1 MSCCIG
7 WWHPEAMALFDALPC
22 DDCILEEVPYRH
34 VPPPVPEGAVVRVG
48 NASKN
53 FGSIQALDD
62 VTFEVQLGEIL
73 GIIGASGAG
82 KSTLIR
88 CLNGL
93 AKPDR
98 GRVEILGR
106 DIDPLNEAALQRV
119 RRRIGMMFQHFN
131 LLSAKTV
138 EQNVALPLKIAGI
151 TGPEQA
157 ARVRELL
164 ALVGLS
170 DKAQV
175 YPAKL
180 SDGQKQRVGIARA
193 LAAHPALLL
202 CDEATSALDPETTLS
217 ILDLLRDINRRLGLT
232 IILLTREMSV
242 VRAIADRVIVTDRG
256 RIVEEGEVQRIF
268 AAPEAELT
276 QRLIGSQISDLPST
290 VRHGFLNGWTQGSHP
305 VLRVLLSGEV
315 AQRPV
320 LAEMTRDL
328 DVLPVMLQADVQH
341 VQEQAVASFIVAFRD
356 AGEPLARRVGEY
368 LAARVSRVEVLGYT
382 ATGLIYSCRRCRT
395 HWK

>member
-1 MSCCIG
+1 
-7 WWHPEAMALFDALPC
+7 MALFEDLPC
-22 DDCILEEVPYRH
+22 SDCILEDVPYLH
-34 VPPPVPEGAVVRVG
+34 APPPIPEGVVVRVG

-62 VTFEVQLGEIL
+62 VTFEVPRGEIL
-73 GIIGASGAG
+73 GIIGRSGAG

-93 AKPDR
+93 EKPDR
-98 GRVEILGR
+98 GRIEILGR
-106 DIDPLNEAALQRV
+106 DIVPLNEGALQRV
-119 RRRIGMMFQHFN
+119 RGRVGMVFQHFN

-151 TGPEQA
+151 SGPEQV

-180 SDGQKQRVGIARA
+180 SGGQKQRVGIARA

-232 IILLTREMSV
+232 IILITHEMSV
-242 VRAIADRVIVTDRG
+242 VRAIGDRVIVMDRG

-276 QRLIGSQISDLPST
+276 QRLIGSQASELPSAL
-290 VRHGFLNGWTQGSHP
+290 RNGFLNDWAQGSHL
-305 VLRVLLSGEV
+305 VLRVELSGEA
-315 AQRPV
+315 AQHPV

-328 DVLPVMLQADVQH
+328 DVLPVVLQAGVQH

-356 AGEPLARRVGEY
+356 AGEPLARRVGDY
-368 LAARVSRVEVLGYT
+368 LAARVSRLEVLGYVRQL
-382 ATGLIYSCRRCRT
+382 A
-395 HWK
+395 